1 MIPRTAVYRARVIC
15 AAFDAHDS
23 ERALLGSLRLVLRVP
38 RNGDALSAAHNARR
52 VSSQKTNHRLTQ
64 ISFKLLCNCRLLYG
78 LSFLDMPLSGV
89 YIAALPGKK
98 AAGVCRTKRGNY
110 GRAVIETN

>member
-1 MIPRTAVYRARVIC
+1 MKKNNREDRSC
-15 AAFDAHDS
+15 
-23 ERALLGSLRLVLRVP
+23 
-38 RNGDALSAAHNARR
+38 SA
-52 VSSQKTNHRLTQ
+52 
-64 ISFKLLCNCRLLYG
+64 
-78 LSFLDMPLSGV
+78 FLDMPYTGV

>member
-1 MIPRTAVYRARVIC
+1 
-15 AAFDAHDS
+15 
-23 ERALLGSLRLVLRVP
+23 
-38 RNGDALSAAHNARR
+38 
-52 VSSQKTNHRLTQ
+52 
-64 ISFKLLCNCRLLYG
+64 
-78 LSFLDMPLSGV
+78 V

>member
-1 MIPRTAVYRARVIC
+1 MI
-15 AAFDAHDS
+15 F
-23 ERALLGSLRLVLRVP
+23 SLRLCVFAGNFFLTSFCIP
-38 RNGDALSAAHNARR
+38 LLS
-52 VSSQKTNHRLTQ
+52 LT
-64 ISFKLLCNCRLLYG
+64 CPYT
-78 LSFLDMPLSGV
+78 GV

>member
-1 MIPRTAVYRARVIC
+1 MIAYR
-15 AAFDAHDS
+15 
-23 ERALLGSLRLVLRVP
+23 
-38 RNGDALSAAHNARR
+38 
-52 VSSQKTNHRLTQ
+52 
-64 ISFKLLCNCRLLYG
+64 
-78 LSFLDMPLSGV
+78 LDIHFFGV

>member
-1 MIPRTAVYRARVIC
+1 MQESVYLCAFGVSFASLYENFLRPRTGVLLSLTC
-15 AAFDAHDS
+15 A
-23 ERALLGSLRLVLRVP
+23 
-38 RNGDALSAAHNARR
+38 
-52 VSSQKTNHRLTQ
+52 
-64 ISFKLLCNCRLLYG
+64 Y
-78 LSFLDMPLSGV
+78 SGV

>member
-1 MIPRTAVYRARVIC
+1 MAYT
-15 AAFDAHDS
+15 
-23 ERALLGSLRLVLRVP
+23 
-38 RNGDALSAAHNARR
+38 
-52 VSSQKTNHRLTQ
+52 
-64 ISFKLLCNCRLLYG
+64 
-78 LSFLDMPLSGV
+78 GV